1 LQSEEIERDIY
12 NFIVEAFLSGQA
24 DGLGSDD
31 TLLSTGVIDSTGVTE
46 MVVFLQEHFEIILSG
61 YEIIPEN
68 FDSIRDMAALVT
80 NKLAASRC

>member
-1 LQSEEIERDIY
+1 MQSEEIERDIY